1 MKHRDSKGFQA
12 DIPAMVALARARL
25 LLATNYPDKALDELA
40 TLHDYA
46 IRYRRGQLQATSLL
60 LMAIARA
67 DLLQPEQAEGHL
79 RQALSQGRQL
89 GLVRTFLDEGEVLR
103 RMLATLAGKPLP
115 EEEGAFLAQL
125 LERFGSGSAERAGQS
140 SADGAPSMLTPRE
153 LAILQLISQAMSNKR
168 VALTLNISLETVK
181 WNLKNIYVKL
191 GVSSRYDAV
200 SWARKHGLI
209 E

>member
-1 MKHRDSKGFQA
+1 MSVDDYANWRSALAGNAPDMHLDEPWCGYFKTRDHKATEKLARGRW
-12 DIPAMVALARARL
+12 PMVACAIWRSE
-25 LLATNYPDKALDELA
+25 DG
-40 TLHDYA
+40 TL
-46 IRYRRGQLQATSLL
+46 Q
-60 LMAIARA
+60 
-67 DLLQPEQAEGHL
+67 
-79 RQALSQGRQL
+79 
-89 GLVRTFLDEGEVLR
+89 
-103 RMLATLAGKPLP
+103 
-115 EEEGAFLAQL
+115 
-125 LERFGSGSAERAGQS
+125 AERAGQS

-168 VALTLNISLETVK
+168 VALTLNISLETGK